1 MKQDEEK
8 VSKGIFVNYQIAE
21 AITEILMSVDKTG
34 KKQFDLSTEYGL
46 EGAKKLLEDFKK
58 RWQEKDKIP
67 GYNLPIG
74 KNMVGMDD
82 ISIEEI
88 IEISE
93 SLKQY
98 DVYSCECAANMQYCM
113 IRDNNGKIAFDF
125 SALEKIAKLAELT
138 GKKIVIDSAI
148 VFGDH
153 FPENMET
160 MEEPQIKEAQI
171 KEAIALYVETL
182 ETNFGNYIDRID
194 VLNSVFQRKDVS
206 NKEGISSEEF
216 WINIF
221 REDYATDVLKIV
233 RETLKN
239 KDIKLCWNEFYIT
252 NENDPQRLLDFVQ
265 RIKETECL
273 DVIGLQ
279 DKFRSDTSVEY
290 IQDSLLKLVDLCN
303 EKKLKLAITELGC
316 GITRKDIELLNAA
329 KNNGNYEETLQDVNK
344 RIQTIVASVEEIAQQ
359 NSDTIISVE
368 ERYSDKFD
376 YNNRDIRKKH
386 GHDVNTTGKS
396 KTNKTLTLNQIGK
409 GTTKEFS
416 YNPEQAIKA
425 FETLET
431 GIRTQEEI
439 KDGEIQGE
447 E

>member
-1 MKQDEEK
+1 MKQDKEK

-21 AITEILMSVDKTG
+21 AITAI
-34 KKQFDLSTEYGL
+34 KQYDLSTEYGL

-93 SLKQY
+93 SLEQY

-113 IRDNNGKIAFDF
+113 IRDHNGKIAFDF
-125 SALEKIAKLAELT
+125 SALEKIANLARANN
-138 GKKIVIDSAI
+138 KKVVIDSAI

-153 FPENMET
+153 FPENMKT
-160 MEEPQIKEAQI
+160 MTKSEIE
-171 KEAIALYVETL
+171 EAIALYVETL
-182 ETNFGNYIDRID
+182 ETNFGDCIDRID
-194 VLNSVFQRKDVS
+194 VLNSVFQRKDVL
-206 NKEGISSEEF
+206 NKEGTFTSEEF

-221 REDYATDVLKIV
+221 GKDYATDVLRIV
-233 RETLKN
+233 RENLN
-239 KDIKLCWNEFYIT
+239 NPDIQLCWNEFYIT

-265 RIKETECL
+265 RIKETEYL

-279 DKFRSDTSVEY
+279 DKFRSDASVEY
-290 IQDSLLKLVDLCN
+290 IQNSLLKLVNLCK
-303 EKKLKLAITELGC
+303 EKNLKLAITELGC
-316 GITRKDIELLNAA
+316 GITRNDIELLNAA

-344 RIQTIVASVEEIAQQ
+344 RIQTIVASVEKIAQ

-376 YNNRDIRKKH
+376 YNNRDIRREH

-416 YNPEQAIKA
+416 SNPKQASRA
-425 FETLET
+425 FETLES

-439 KDGEIQGE
+439 KDGQTQGE

>member
-21 AITEILMSVDKTG
+21 AITEILMSVDETG
-34 KKQFDLSTEYGL
+34 KKQFDLSTEDGL
-46 EGAKKLLEDFKK
+46 EGAKKLLEDLKK

-153 FPENMET
+153 FPENMKT
-160 MEEPQIKEAQI
+160 MNKSEIE
-171 KEAIALYVETL
+171 EAIALYTRTL
-182 ETNFGNYIDRID
+182 ETNFGDYIDRID

-206 NKEGISSEEF
+206 NKEGISSEQF

-221 REDYATDVLKIV
+221 GEDYATDVLRIV

-252 NENDPQRLLDFVQ
+252 NENDPQRLLDFIQ

-303 EKKLKLAITELGC
+303 EKK
-316 GITRKDIELLNAA
+316 
-329 KNNGNYEETLQDVNK
+329 
-344 RIQTIVASVEEIAQQ
+344 
-359 NSDTIISVE
+359 
-368 ERYSDKFD
+368 
-376 YNNRDIRKKH
+376 
-386 GHDVNTTGKS
+386 
-396 KTNKTLTLNQIGK
+396 
-409 GTTKEFS
+409 
-416 YNPEQAIKA
+416 
-425 FETLET
+425 
-431 GIRTQEEI
+431 
-439 KDGEIQGE
+439 
-447 E
+447 

>member
-21 AITEILMSVDKTG
+21 AITEILMSVDETG

-153 FPENMET
+153 FPENMKT
-160 MEEPQIKEAQI
+160 MNKSEIE
-171 KEAIALYVETL
+171 EAIALYIRTL
-182 ETNFGNYIDRID
+182 VTNFGDCIDRID
-194 VLNSVFQRKDVS
+194 VLNSVFQRKDVL

-216 WINIF
+216 WI
-221 REDYATDVLKIV
+221 
-233 RETLKN
+233 
-239 KDIKLCWNEFYIT
+239 KD
-252 NENDPQRLLDFVQ
+252 
-265 RIKETECL
+265 
-273 DVIGLQ
+273 
-279 DKFRSDTSVEY
+279 
-290 IQDSLLKLVDLCN
+290 
-303 EKKLKLAITELGC
+303 
-316 GITRKDIELLNAA
+316 
-329 KNNGNYEETLQDVNK
+329 
-344 RIQTIVASVEEIAQQ
+344 
-359 NSDTIISVE
+359 
-368 ERYSDKFD
+368 
-376 YNNRDIRKKH
+376 
-386 GHDVNTTGKS
+386 
-396 KTNKTLTLNQIGK
+396 
-409 GTTKEFS
+409 KEFRRRLC
-416 YNPEQAIKA
+416 YRCIKYSKKN
-425 FETLET
+425 F
-431 GIRTQEEI
+431 R
-439 KDGEIQGE
+439 
-447 E
+447 

>member
-1 MKQDEEK
+1 M
-8 VSKGIFVNYQIAE
+8 
-21 AITEILMSVDKTG
+21 
-34 KKQFDLSTEYGL
+34 
-46 EGAKKLLEDFKK
+46 
-58 RWQEKDKIP
+58 
-67 GYNLPIG
+67 
-74 KNMVGMDD
+74 
-82 ISIEEI
+82 
-88 IEISE
+88 
-93 SLKQY
+93 
-98 DVYSCECAANMQYCM
+98 
-113 IRDNNGKIAFDF
+113 
-125 SALEKIAKLAELT
+125 
-138 GKKIVIDSAI
+138 
-148 VFGDH
+148 
-153 FPENMET
+153 
-160 MEEPQIKEAQI
+160 
-171 KEAIALYVETL
+171 
-182 ETNFGNYIDRID
+182 
-194 VLNSVFQRKDVS
+194 
-206 NKEGISSEEF
+206 
-216 WINIF
+216 
-221 REDYATDVLKIV
+221 
-233 RETLKN
+233 
-239 KDIKLCWNEFYIT
+239 
-252 NENDPQRLLDFVQ
+252 DFVQ

-376 YNNRDIRKKH
+376 YNNRDIKREH

-416 YNPEQAIKA
+416 SNPEQASRA
-425 FETLET
+425 FEALES
-431 GIRTQEEI
+431 GIRAQEEI
-439 KDGEIQGE
+439 KDGQTQGE

>member
-34 KKQFDLSTEYGL
+34 KKQFDLSTEDGL

-160 MEEPQIKEAQI
+160 IEDPQIKEAQI

-221 REDYATDVLKIV
+221 GEDYATDVLKIV

-376 YNNRDIRKKH
+376 YNNRDIKREH

-416 YNPEQAIKA
+416 SNPEQASRA
-425 FETLET
+425 FEALES

-439 KDGEIQGE
+439 KDGQTQGE